1 MRSVQTWLRSLTS
14 KLTESELVR
23 YVSFFSLLAMK
34 KKIHLRTSWFITAKK
49 KKYLFSNRLFTLPWN
64 VCWRQKTSISWF
76 IPRQKIVLFWL
87 CPSFPSFPSF
97 LPSFLPFIFPLSF
110 RKRKSM
116 IFCVRVVNGIHLK
129 LTRRGNQRYPRLAGF
144 SFTVTIS
151 ERGSGERE
159 IGQSEFVR
167 DKNQLSKYPEMI
179 AKRSKRRRCRVNGP
193 GQSVS
198 DWATGRLGD
207 SFLRPLQSGWIQSI
221 FVNEDSFRETKHM
234 RRVRGVER
242 GWSGERG

>member
-1 MRSVQTWLRSLTS
+1 MKCLLATENVDKLIYSSTENCLVLT
-14 KLTESELVR
+14 L
-23 YVSFFSLLAMK
+23 SLL
-34 KKIHLRTSWFITAKK
+34 
-49 KKYLFSNRLFTLPWN
+49 
-64 VCWRQKTSISWF
+64 
-76 IPRQKIVLFWL
+76 
-87 CPSFPSFPSF
+87 SFLSF